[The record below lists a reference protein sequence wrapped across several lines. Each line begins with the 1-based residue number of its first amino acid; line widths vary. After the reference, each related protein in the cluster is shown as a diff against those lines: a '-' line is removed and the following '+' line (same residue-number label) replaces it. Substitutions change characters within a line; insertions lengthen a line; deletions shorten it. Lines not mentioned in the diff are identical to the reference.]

1 MTKIRPSLVNFS
13 KKKKKKNQ
21 TRVGQEVMKSN

>member
-1 MTKIRPSLVNFS
+1 MTKIRLSLVNFS
-13 KKKKKKNQ
+13 KKKKKNQ